1 MIYNFYDK
9 LARIF
14 DSNPDLHPDN
24 IWNCNEPEFP
34 TDPGKSK
41 VITTCNKSAFKLS
54 YGACRGNTTT
64 LVIYNATETVLDLL
78 IFYRVA
84 VNGWIETNAFAD
96 WFDAFAEKNIGCP
109 MLLLFDGHM
118 THISIH
124 AIQQA
129 LLKFLTHVTD
139 IFQLLDK
146 YCFGPLVGLWG
157 DKLNALIIDFSLT
170 KKVDKTEFV
179 NLILSIWHIGIKES
193 NVIAG
198 FETADIWPLNKEK
211 HDKAHFLFE
220 KY

>member
-34 TDPGKSK
+34 TYPDKLK
-41 VITTCNKSAFKLS
+41 VITTCNKSGFKLP

-64 LVIYNATETVLDLL
+64 LAIFNATETVLDLL
-78 IFYRVA
+78 IFSKDNNFYRVA
-84 VNGWIETNAFAD
+84 VNGWIETNVFAD

-129 LLKFLTHVTD
+129 LLKFPTHVTD
-139 IFQLLDK
+139 ILQLLDK
-146 YCFGPLVGLWG
+146 YCFGPLVCLW
-157 DKLNALIIDFSLT
+157 
-170 KKVDKTEFV
+170 
-179 NLILSIWHIGIKES
+179 
-193 NVIAG
+193 
-198 FETADIWPLNKEK
+198 
-211 HDKAHFLFE
+211 
-220 KY
+220 